1 VPLSRGE
8 HGEPPVLSSPPMD
21 YHVRRARPEDK
32 AAIAAFTE
40 NTFEWGDY
48 VADAFDRWRDDPR
61 GILLVA
67 ADSGDAAVAV
77 ARGTMLSP
85 TELWLQGARVHPD
98 WRRRGIASALDRTME
113 EWARDRGGLVSRL
126 AIEDWN
132 TQARAQVETLGM
144 RGVGEWLTA
153 WRNASGGRPVVGGNG
168 GRRRPPQDRLVAAPS
183 AEAAPAFMAWSAG
196 PLGRAARGLFA
207 IGWTW
212 RRLTLEDLATAA
224 RARAL
229 WMSPAGWVLAAVD
242 DGDLEIGWLE
252 TGPDEAAELLRAVL
266 DLAAELDPERITL
279 KLPAVDWV
287 RPALERAGYT
297 TGGLVVYAK
306 EL

>member
-1 VPLSRGE
+1 
-8 HGEPPVLSSPPMD
+8 MD
-21 YHVRRARPEDK
+21 YHLRTARPEDK
-32 AAIAAFTE
+32 AAIAAFTHD
-40 NTFEWGDY
+40 TFEWGDY
-48 VADAFDRWRDDPR
+48 VADAFDRWHADAR
-61 GILLVA
+61 GILAVA
-67 ADSGDAAVAV
+67 ADPADTAVAV

-98 WRRRGIASALDRTME
+98 WRRRGIASALDQMME
-113 EWARDRGGLVSRL
+113 DWARERGAQVSRL

-132 TQARAQVETLGM
+132 TPARAQVEKLGM
-144 RGVGEWLTA
+144 RRVGDWVTA
-153 WRNASGGRPVVGGNG
+153 WRRTTSDRPVVAGNG

-196 PLGRAARGLFA
+196 PLGRAARSLFA

-212 RRLTLEDLATAA
+212 RRLTLDDLATAA

-242 DGDLEIGWLE
+242 GGDLEIGWAE
-252 TGPDEAAELLRAVL
+252 TGPDEAGELLRSVH
-266 DLAAELDPERITL
+266 DLAAELDAERITL
-279 KLPAVDWV
+279 KLPLLDWV
-287 RPALERAGYT
+287 GPALERYGFS
-297 TGGLVVYAK
+297 TGGLTLYAK